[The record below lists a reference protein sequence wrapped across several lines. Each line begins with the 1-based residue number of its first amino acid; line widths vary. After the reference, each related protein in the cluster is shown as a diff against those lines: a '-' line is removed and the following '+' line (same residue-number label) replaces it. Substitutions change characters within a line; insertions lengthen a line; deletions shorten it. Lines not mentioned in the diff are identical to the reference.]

1 MSATLTRST
10 SFTRE
15 GPTVRVTPSPAVWPR
30 PVLVQCKV
38 PSSQLESLQETPLLV
53 PLDAGA
59 MQLRNLQPKNV
70 LEHKQLSWDFKC
82 GRKVKLDIR
91 PAKQS
96 VEMQLRPTAWKDGGA
111 VVIVCLVAFNPALG
125 KGVWRLLGHAEVI
138 VIRMRC
144 EEKQLLEDVGKVF
157 RELKRWAVHLQ
168 HGSCG
173 APQGMHDA
181 KTAVGTIQQV
191 KAQISTEM
199 LKLMRVGFSDAARI
213 TFQEMEQ
220 TWVSEREPQIQ
231 DCREM
236 SYTLDGFPMFEFN
249 AEEDASPV
257 QGAWHMVSM
266 KVCDLFL
273 QLQKMY
279 ADALIEVSESE
290 AKAILEFVAPVREE
304 LDAWAAYLQE
314 VLQVQH
320 VQSHR
325 ARKIIKASWREII
338 TQMQALLPGT
348 MTNAAKVL
356 IEGCPKRLARHVS
369 RTLSGFPPLETPS
382 CFMVAG
388 EPPTL
393 TQKVK
398 RVVSQ
403 ELCALF
409 LQLQQMY
416 KPVCVTQASPE
427 EAAVLEF
434 ASQVGQELT
443 AWAAYLREASEASDL
458 PASDADSAAAV
469 DLVGRA
475 QQLIWAN
482 IQKLTG
488 LTGQFSNAAKVL
500 LEGCSKRA
508 AGPVAR
514 TLSGFPP
521 LETPSCFMV
530 SGELPTLSQKVKSV
544 VSQELCALFLQLQH
558 MYKPVCVIQASPEE
572 AAVLEFASQVGQELT
587 AWAAYL
593 REASDL
599 PGSDADSAAAVDLVA
614 RAQQLIWANI
624 QELTGL
630 TGQFSNAAK
639 VLLEGCSK
647 RAAGPVARTLSGY
660 PPLETPSC
668 FMVAGE
674 PPTLSQKV
682 KSVVSQELCAL
693 FLQLQQMYKPVCV
706 IQASPEEAAVLEFAS
721 QVGQELTAWAAYLRE
736 ASEASD
742 SAAAVDL
749 VARAQQLIWANIQE
763 LTGLTGQ
770 FSNAAKVLLD
780 GCSKR
785 AAGPVA
791 RTLSGFPPLETP
803 SCFMVAGEPPTLSQK
818 VQSVVSQELCALFLQ
833 LQQMYKPVCVIQAS
847 PEEAAVLEFA
857 SQVGQELTAW
867 AAYLRE
873 ASEASDSAA
882 AVDLVARAQQLI
894 WANIQELT
902 GLTGQF
908 SNAAKVLLEG
918 CSKRA
923 AGPVARTL
931 SGFPPLETPSCF
943 MVAGEPPMLSQKVQS
958 VVSQELC
965 ALFLQ
970 LQQMYKPVCVIQA
983 SPEEAA
989 VLEFASQVGQE
1000 LTAWAAYLREAS
1012 EASDLAAA
1020 VDLVARAQQLIWAN
1034 IQELTGLTGQFS
1046 NAAKV
1051 LLEGCSKRA
1060 AGPVA
1065 RTLSGFPPLETPSCF
1080 MVAGEPPTLSHQKV
1094 KRVVSQ
1100 ELCALFLQLQQMYK
1114 PVSVIQASPEE
1125 AAVLEFA
1132 SQVGQ
1137 ELTAWAAYLREA
1149 PEASDSAAA
1158 VDLVAG
1164 AQQLIWANIQ
1174 ELTGLTGQ
1182 FSNAAKVLLEG
1193 CSKRAAG
1200 PVARTLSGYP
1210 PLETPSCF
1218 MVAGE
1223 PPTLSQKVKRVVSQ
1237 ELCALFLQLQ
1247 QMYKPVCVI
1256 QASPEEAAVLEFASQ
1271 VGQELTAWAAYL
1283 REASEASDS
1292 AAAVDL
1298 VARAQQLIW
1307 ANIQELT
1314 GLTGQFSN
1322 AAKVLLEGCSKRA
1335 AGPVARTLSGFPPL
1349 ETPSCFMVAGEPPTL
1364 SQKVKIVV
1372 SQELCALFLQLQQM
1386 YKPVCVIQASP
1397 EEAAV
1402 LEFASQVGQELTA
1415 WAAYLREASE
1425 ASDSA
1430 AAVDLVARAQ
1440 QLIWANIQELTGLT
1454 GQFSNAAKVLLE
1466 GCSKRAAGPVARTL
1480 SGFPPLETPSCF
1492 MVAGEPPTLSQKVK
1506 RVVSQELCALFLQL
1520 QQMYKPVCVI
1530 QASPEEAAVLEFA
1543 SQVGQEL
1550 TAWAAYLR
1558 EASEAS
1564 DSAAAVDLVARA
1576 QQLIW
1581 ANIQE
1586 LTGLTG
1592 QFSNAAKVLLEGCSK
1607 RAAGRV
1613 ARTLSGF
1620 PPLETPSCF
1629 MVAGEPPTLSQKVKR
1644 VVSQELCALFLQL
1657 QQMYKPVCVIQA
1669 SPEEAAVL
1677 EFASQVG
1684 QELTA
1689 WAAYLREASEASD
1702 SAAAVDLVAR
1712 AQQLI
1717 WANIQELTGLTGQFS
1732 NAAKVLLEGCSA

>member
-1 MSATLTRST
+1 M
-10 SFTRE
+10 
-15 GPTVRVTPSPAVWPR
+15 
-30 PVLVQCKV
+30 
-38 PSSQLESLQETPLLV
+38 
-53 PLDAGA
+53 
-59 MQLRNLQPKNV
+59 
-70 LEHKQLSWDFKC
+70 
-82 GRKVKLDIR
+82 I
-91 PAKQS
+91 
-96 VEMQLRPTAWKDGGA
+96 
-111 VVIVCLVAFNPALG
+111 
-125 KGVWRLLGHAEVI
+125 
-138 VIRMRC
+138 
-144 EEKQLLEDVGKVF
+144 
-157 RELKRWAVHLQ
+157 
-168 HGSCG
+168 
-173 APQGMHDA
+173 
-181 KTAVGTIQQV
+181 
-191 KAQISTEM
+191 
-199 LKLMRVGFSDAARI
+199 
-213 TFQEMEQ
+213 
-220 TWVSEREPQIQ
+220 
-231 DCREM
+231 
-236 SYTLDGFPMFEFN
+236 
-249 AEEDASPV
+249 
-257 QGAWHMVSM
+257 
-266 KVCDLFL
+266 
-273 QLQKMY
+273 
-279 ADALIEVSESE
+279 
-290 AKAILEFVAPVREE
+290 
-304 LDAWAAYLQE
+304 
-314 VLQVQH
+314 
-320 VQSHR
+320 
-325 ARKIIKASWREII
+325 
-338 TQMQALLPGT
+338 
-348 MTNAAKVL
+348 
-356 IEGCPKRLARHVS
+356 
-369 RTLSGFPPLETPS
+369 
-382 CFMVAG
+382 
-388 EPPTL
+388 
-393 TQKVK
+393 
-398 RVVSQ
+398 
-403 ELCALF
+403 
-409 LQLQQMY
+409 
-416 KPVCVTQASPE
+416 QASPE

-443 AWAAYLREASEASDL
+443 AWAAYLREASEASD
-458 PASDADSAAAV
+458 S
-469 DLVGRA
+469 
-475 QQLIWAN
+475 
-482 IQKLTG
+482 T
-488 LTGQFSNAAKVL
+488 
-500 LEGCSKRA
+500 
-508 AGPVAR
+508 
-514 TLSGFPP
+514 
-521 LETPSCFMV
+521 
-530 SGELPTLSQKVKSV
+530 
-544 VSQELCALFLQLQH
+544 
-558 MYKPVCVIQASPEE
+558 
-572 AAVLEFASQVGQELT
+572 
-587 AWAAYL
+587 
-593 REASDL
+593 
-599 PGSDADSAAAVDLVA
+599 AAVDLVA

-674 PPTLSQKV
+674 PPTLSHQKV
-682 KSVVSQELCAL
+682 KRVVSQELCAL
-693 FLQLQQMYKPVCV
+693 FLQLQQMYKPVCM

-721 QVGQELTAWAAYLRE
+721 QVGQELTAWAAYLHE

-742 SAAAVDL
+742 SAAAV
-749 VARAQQLIWANIQE
+749 E
-763 LTGLTGQ
+763 
-770 FSNAAKVLLD
+770 
-780 GCSKR
+780 
-785 AAGPVA
+785 
-791 RTLSGFPPLETP
+791 
-803 SCFMVAGEPPTLSQK
+803 
-818 VQSVVSQELCALFLQ
+818 
-833 LQQMYKPVCVIQAS
+833 
-847 PEEAAVLEFA
+847 
-857 SQVGQELTAW
+857 
-867 AAYLRE
+867 
-873 ASEASDSAA
+873 
-882 AVDLVARAQQLI
+882 LVARAQQLI

-943 MVAGEPPMLSQKVQS
+943 MVV
-958 VVSQELC
+958 
-965 ALFLQ
+965 
-970 LQQMYKPVCVIQA
+970 
-983 SPEEAA
+983 
-989 VLEFASQVGQE
+989 
-1000 LTAWAAYLREAS
+1000 
-1012 EASDLAAA
+1012 
-1020 VDLVARAQQLIWAN
+1020 
-1034 IQELTGLTGQFS
+1034 
-1046 NAAKV
+1046 
-1051 LLEGCSKRA
+1051 
-1060 AGPVA
+1060 
-1065 RTLSGFPPLETPSCF
+1065 
-1080 MVAGEPPTLSHQKV
+1080 GEPPT
-1094 KRVVSQ
+1094 
-1100 ELCALFLQLQQMYK
+1100 
-1114 PVSVIQASPEE
+1114 I
-1125 AAVLEFA
+1125 
-1132 SQVGQ
+1132 
-1137 ELTAWAAYLREA
+1137 
-1149 PEASDSAAA
+1149 
-1158 VDLVAG
+1158 
-1164 AQQLIWANIQ
+1164 
-1174 ELTGLTGQ
+1174 
-1182 FSNAAKVLLEG
+1182 
-1193 CSKRAAG
+1193 
-1200 PVARTLSGYP
+1200 
-1210 PLETPSCF
+1210 
-1218 MVAGE
+1218 
-1223 PPTLSQKVKRVVSQ
+1223 SQKVKSVVSQ

-1364 SQKVKIVV
+1364 SQKVKSVV

-1425 ASDSA
+1425 ASDLPASDADSA
-1430 AAVDLVARAQ
+1430 AAVDLVARAQQLIWANIQKLTGLTGQFSNAAKVLLEGCSKRAAGPVARTLSGFPPLETPSCFMVAGEPPTPSQKVKRVVSQELCALFLQLQQMYKPVCVIQASPEEAAVLEFASQVGQELTAWAAYLREASEASDLPASDSAAAVDLVAGAQ

-1530 QASPEEAAVLEFA
+1530 QAAPEEAAVLEFA

-1558 EASEAS
+1558 EASDAS

-1607 RAAGRV
+1607 RAAGPVARTLSGYPPLETPSCFMVAGEPPTLSHQKVKRVVSQELYALFLQLQQMYKPVCVIQASPEEAAVLEFASQVGQELTAWDAYLHEASEASDSAAAVELVARAQQLIWANVQELTGLSGQFSNAAKVLLEGCSKRAAGPVARTLSGFPPLGTPSCFMVAGEPPTLSQKVKRVVSQELCALFLQLQQMYKPVCVIQAAPEEAAVLEFASQVGQELTAWAAYLREASDASDSAAAVDLVARAQQLIWANIQELTGLTGQFSNAAKVLLEGCSKRAAGPV

-1629 MVAGEPPTLSQKVKR
+1629 MVAGEPPTLSQKVKSVVSQELCALFLQLQQMYKPVCVIQASPEEAAVLEFASQVGQELAAWAAYLREASEASDLPASDADSAAAVDLVARAQQLIWANIQKLTGLTGQFSNAAKVLLDGCSKRAAGPVARTLSGFPPLETPSCFMVAGEPPTPSQKVKR

-1702 SAAAVDLVAR
+1702 LPASDADSAAAVDLVAR

-1717 WANIQELTGLTGQFS
+1717 WANIQKLTGLTGQFS
-1732 NAAKVLLEGCSA
+1732 NAAKVLLEGCSKRAAGPGFSPLQTPSCFMESPTPSQKVKRMVSQELNELFLQLQEMYKGCLLQPTEEEESLLDYAAQIEHELLGCSLPSDMLDGGVDFAKISAEMVSGARRQIWAEIATCLLMGLPVVFMLA